1 MLTNERLE
9 EIRGSAIALKS
20 MTESEQTQIIDELLA
35 LRSLRDAVDEEVDT
49 DGLRECLEQRKT
61 LYVIARDFAKSTET
75 RNAAK
80 DVVDLVDVCEK
91 LHRIAIARG
100 QKLREAREEIERLK
114 RETETLKGYFHK
126 SAFETADGYQV
137 VINRKGNDQ
146 LANLQHE
153 DGDGGYYDLLPG
165 GLDQ

>member
-1 MLTNERLE
+1 MNNERLMVMRNKIE
-9 EIRGSAIALKS
+9 NVGLEDCGVDGGLVA
-20 MTESEQTQIIDELLA
+20 EIIDELIDS
-35 LRSLRDAVDEEVDT
+35 RFQIESLTAERD
-49 DGLRECLEQRKT
+49 
-61 LYVIARDFAKSTET
+61 
-75 RNAAK
+75 
-80 DVVDLVDVCEK
+80 
-91 LHRIAIARG
+91 
-100 QKLREAREEIERLK
+100 EAREEIERLK